1 MNKFYLGSAAI
12 LILALYGCDEGKDTT
27 ISNKDKTIVSNG
39 STVSDVPALKI
50 LTWGPKA
57 TTLGKPFNVQPDGQ
71 SAFWF
76 NMEGNIKPDTK
87 LELWFS
93 DTKLSDVVLNSKMQS
108 SSYLPAKL
116 LDKAGDYPIYLIHAP
131 SKNRFDIGIFKIT
144 PAPVVESKAS
154 TDVVPVV
161 EMKKS
166 VKNKAKINN

>member
-1 MNKFYLGSAAI
+1 MGSAAI
-12 LILALYGCDEGKDTT
+12 LMLALYGCDEGKDTT

-50 LTWGPKA
+50 LIWGPKA
-57 TTLGKPFNVQPDGQ
+57 TTIGKPFNVQPNGQ
-71 SAFWF
+71 SAFF
-76 NMEGNIKPDTK
+76 FGMEGNIKPDTK
-87 LELWFS
+87 LELWFG
-93 DTKLSDVVLNSKMQS
+93 DTKFSDNVVLNE
-108 SSYLPAKL
+108 KL
-116 LDKAGDYPIYLIHAP
+116 LGTSYVPNALLEKEGDYPIYLVHAP
-131 SKNRFDIGIFKIT
+131 SKKRFDLGVFKIT